1 MTNWF
6 RALAPLLIVLAA
18 GAFMLGVLQFTRQAS
33 VFDRDE
39 RSTADMTIQEEVLEA
54 NIPPI
59 DAAAPSKT
67 ETATFALG

>member
-1 MTNWF
+1 MTKWF
-6 RALAPLLIVLAA
+6 RAFAPLLIVLTA
-18 GAFMLGVLQFTRQAS
+18 GAFVLGVLLLTRQPS

-39 RSTADMTIQEEVLEA
+39 RSTVDMTIQEEVLEA

>member
-6 RALAPLLIVLAA
+6 RAFAPWLIVLTA
-18 GAFMLGVLQFTRQAS
+18 GAFMLGVLEFTRRPS

-39 RSTADMTIQEEVLEA
+39 RSTAEMPIQEEVLEA